1 VEGSGGNW
9 VFAHEDVLCTPR
21 MPRRIGQT
29 SDCGRASNLIWRAP
43 VLGKRVEN
51 TKSET
56 GGVEF
61 VLKKMTKN
69 LGPEIGPCSRSEPI
83 GGGGE
88 FGSVRLD
95 I

>member
-1 VEGSGGNW
+1 
-9 VFAHEDVLCTPR
+9 
-21 MPRRIGQT
+21 
-29 SDCGRASNLIWRAP
+29 

-61 VLKKMTKN
+61 VFKKMTKN

-88 FGSVRLD
+88 FGSVGLD